1 MQGSSAPGPGSQ
13 AFDRH
18 HSSGLG
24 GPKAGMLKAQLAAR
38 GLQEAPFATGIK
50 RELRY
55 YVPSLYADPNVDSET
70 WAAHAVVEVNTSV
83 AKTGN
88 HVCRAEVCHKG
99 RISLP

>member
-1 MQGSSAPGPGSQ
+1 MHFCVQGSSAHGPGSQ

-18 HSSGLG
+18 HSSGVFLPSTDPRQACSRHSSLREG
-24 GPKAGMLKAQLAAR
+24 CKRHRL
-38 GLQEAPFATGIK
+38 LQ
-50 RELRY
+50 
-55 YVPSLYADPNVDSET
+55 VPSLYADPKVDSET

-99 RISLP
+99 RIGLP

>member
-1 MQGSSAPGPGSQ
+1 
-13 AFDRH
+13 
-18 HSSGLG
+18 
-24 GPKAGMLKAQLAAR
+24 MLKAQLAAR

-55 YVPSLYADPNVDSET
+55 YVPSLYADPKVDSGT

-99 RISLP
+99 RIGSQRRMSD